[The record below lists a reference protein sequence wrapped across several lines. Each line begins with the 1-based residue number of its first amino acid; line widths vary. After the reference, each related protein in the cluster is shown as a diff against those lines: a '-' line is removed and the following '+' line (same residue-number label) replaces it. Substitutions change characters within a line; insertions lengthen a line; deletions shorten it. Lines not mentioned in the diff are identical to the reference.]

1 MIQSRLVGDVEE
13 GILQHAFFCQKIQHG
28 RKQLLQKCLIGFALR
43 GRMPAE
49 QMLFSAVHTDVD
61 VRRGGHAPLGIEV
74 RDLEAANAVFVRE
87 IDVARGPREIESI
100 AFTVL
105 FDLDELHAEAL
116 SADQRIE

>member
-1 MIQSRLVGDVEE
+1 
-13 GILQHAFFCQKIQHG
+13 
-28 RKQLLQKCLIGFALR
+28 
-43 GRMPAE
+43 MPAE

-61 VRRGGHAPLGIEV
+61 VRRGGHPPLGIEV

-100 AFTVL
+100 AFAVL